1 MSANYH
7 SQDLSLSISYY
18 FRAIDHSW
26 RRAEPKMARVLLV
39 EYDQRWQDIASEG
52 LNAHRVDFCPALSEA
67 YKRLEKEAFDVI
79 IARIESNYEDN
90 IRTLKEK
97 LPPHTPVIIVS
108 EQTRT
113 ETVVQTIRAGAFDF
127 IAKPYNPA
135 RIRIA
140 VEQAVEN
147 RALRNEID
155 YLRRAQDVTY
165 DFDNIIAASS
175 AMGKV
180 ISTLRR
186 IADSEATIL
195 ITGETGTGKS
205 LLSGTVH
212 YNSRRRAKPFIKIN
226 CANIPE
232 TLLESELFGHERGA
246 FTGATKTRTGRL
258 EQASG
263 GTVFLD
269 EIGELTHALQAKL
282 LRVLEEK
289 CFERLGGNQTIR
301 TDIRIIAAT
310 HRNLEAN
317 VEAGSFRE
325 DLYYRINV
333 LRVHLPPLRE
343 RRECIEP
350 LSNYLL
356 QKVCR
361 ELKRNFAGFGP
372 GVIELFKRH
381 HWPGNVR
388 ELSNAIERA
397 VLLEE
402 SNRITLENI
411 SLSGFAPKAA
421 VSSKPLKDLEES
433 EKDLLLEA
441 LELSEWIQKDAAS
454 RLGVTARKLNYMIK
468 RHGITHARWRKNR

>member
-1 MSANYH
+1 MYNQLQGGAV
-7 SQDLSLSISYY
+7 L
-18 FRAIDHSW
+18 
-26 RRAEPKMARVLLV
+26 KMARVLLV
-39 EYDQRWQDIASEG
+39 EYDQTWQNIASEG
-52 LNAHRVDFCPALSEA
+52 LNAHRLQSCPSLNEA
-67 YKRLEKEAFDVI
+67 YKRLEQEAFDI
-79 IARIESNYEDN
+79 IVVSIESNYDDN
-90 IRTLKEK
+90 IRALKDK
-97 LPPHTPVIIVS
+97 LPPHTPVLVVS
-108 EQTRT
+108 EQTKP
-113 ETVVQTIRAGAFDF
+113 EAVVQAIKAGAFDF
-127 IAKPYNPA
+127 IVKPYSA
-135 RIRIA
+135 SRFRIA

-155 YLRRAQDVTY
+155 YLRRTQDITY
-165 DFDNIIAASS
+165 DFSGIIATSP
-175 AMGKV
+175 AMRKV

-195 ITGETGTGKS
+195 LTGETGSGKS
-205 LLSGTVH
+205 MLSGTVH
-212 YNSRRRAKPFIKIN
+212 FNSRRRAKPFIKIN

-258 EQASG
+258 EQANG

-269 EIGELTHALQAKL
+269 EIGELSPALQAKL

-310 HRNLEAN
+310 NKDLEAS
-317 VEAGSFRE
+317 VETGAFRE

-343 RRECIEP
+343 RPECIEP
-350 LSNYLL
+350 LANYLL
-356 QKVCR
+356 EKSCR
-361 ELKRNFAGFGP
+361 ELKKSFNGFAP

-397 VLLEE
+397 ILLEE
-402 SNRITLENI
+402 SNRITLDSI
-411 SLSGFAPKAA
+411 SISGFSQKSEYSPKPMKNLTA
-421 VSSKPLKDLEES
+421 S

-441 LELSEWIQKDAAS
+441 LELSDWVQKDAAS
-454 RLGVTARKLNYMIK
+454 RLGVTPRKLNYMIK
-468 RHGITHARWRKNR
+468 KHHITHTRWRKNK

>member
-1 MSANYH
+1 
-7 SQDLSLSISYY
+7 
-18 FRAIDHSW
+18 
-26 RRAEPKMARVLLV
+26 MARVLLV
-39 EYDQRWQDIASEG
+39 EYDQTWRQIASEG
-52 LNAHRVDFCPALSEA
+52 LNAHKLESSSSLNEA
-67 YKRLEKEAFDVI
+67 YKRLEKEAFDI
-79 IARIESNYEDN
+79 IVVSIESDYEDN
-90 IRTLKEK
+90 IRALKDK
-97 LPPHTPVIIVS
+97 LPPHTPVLVVS
-108 EQTRT
+108 EQMKT
-113 ETVVQTIRAGAFDF
+113 ETVVQAIRAGAFDF
-127 IAKPYNPA
+127 IVKPYSSS
-135 RIRIA
+135 RIRIS

-155 YLRRAQDVTY
+155 YLRRTQDITY
-165 DFDNIIAASS
+165 DFDNIISASP
-175 AMGKV
+175 AMCKV

-195 ITGETGTGKS
+195 ITGETGSGKS
-205 LLSGTVH
+205 ILSGTVH
-212 YNSRRRAKPFIKIN
+212 FNSRRRTKPFIKIN

-258 EQASG
+258 EQANG

-269 EIGELTHALQAKL
+269 EIGELSPALQAKL

-301 TDIRIIAAT
+301 SDIRIIAAT
-310 HRNLEAN
+310 HRNLEAS
-317 VEAGSFRE
+317 VETGTFRQ

-343 RRECIEP
+343 RPECIEP

-356 QKVCR
+356 QKTCR
-361 ELKRNFAGFGP
+361 ELKRSFNSFAP

-397 VLLEE
+397 ILLEE
-402 SNRITLENI
+402 SNRITVHSI
-411 SLSGFAPKAA
+411 SLSGLSQRSE
-421 VSSKPLKDLEES
+421 SSPKPLKDLTAS

-441 LELSEWIQKDAAS
+441 LALSDWIQKDAAS

-468 RHGITHARWRKNR
+468 KHSITHARWRKNK

>member
-1 MSANYH
+1 
-7 SQDLSLSISYY
+7 
-18 FRAIDHSW
+18 
-26 RRAEPKMARVLLV
+26 MARVLLV
-39 EYDQRWQDIASEG
+39 EYDETWQRIASEG
-52 LNAHRVDFCPALSEA
+52 LTSHRVDLCPALNEA
-67 YKRLEKEAFDVI
+67 YKRLEKEAFDAIVVS
-79 IARIESNYEDN
+79 IESNYDDN
-90 IRTLKEK
+90 IRTLKDK
-97 LPPHTPVIIVS
+97 LPPHTPVLVVS
-108 EQTRT
+108 EQTKT
-113 ETVVQTIRAGAFDF
+113 ETVVQAIRAGAFDF
-127 IAKPYNPA
+127 IVKPYTSP
-135 RIRIA
+135 RVRIA

-155 YLRRAQDVTY
+155 YLRRTQDINY
-165 DFDNIIAASS
+165 DFDKIIAVSPN
-175 AMGKV
+175 MGKV
-180 ISTLRR
+180 ITTLKR

-205 LLSGTVH
+205 MLSGTVH
-212 YNSRRRAKPFIKIN
+212 FNSRRRTKPFIKIN

-258 EQASG
+258 EQANG

-269 EIGELTHALQAKL
+269 EIGELSPSLQAKL

-317 VEAGSFRE
+317 VEAGVFRE

-333 LRVHLPPLRE
+333 LRVHLPSLRE
-343 RRECIEP
+343 RRDCIEP
-350 LSNYLL
+350 LSHYLL
-356 QKVCR
+356 QKICR
-361 ELKRNFAGFGP
+361 ELKKDFGGFAP
-372 GVIELFKRH
+372 GVLELFKRH

-402 SNRITLENI
+402 NNRITLESI
-411 SLSGFAPKAA
+411 SLSGFSPKAE
-421 VSSKPLKDLEES
+421 VPSKPLKDLEAS
-433 EKDLLLEA
+433 EKDLLTEA
-441 LELSEWIQKDAAS
+441 LELSEWVQKDAAM

-468 RHGITHARWRKNR
+468 KHGITHGRWRKNR

>member
-1 MSANYH
+1 
-7 SQDLSLSISYY
+7 
-18 FRAIDHSW
+18 
-26 RRAEPKMARVLLV
+26 MARVLLV
-39 EYDQRWQDIASEG
+39 EYDQTWQQVAGEG
-52 LNAHRVDFCPALSEA
+52 LTSHKLEMCPSLNEA

-79 IARIESNYEDN
+79 VVSIESNCEEN
-90 IRTLKEK
+90 VRALKDK
-97 LPPHTPVIIVS
+97 LPPHTPVLVAS
-108 EQTRT
+108 EQTKT
-113 ETVVQTIRAGAFDF
+113 ETVVQAVRAGAFDF
-127 IAKPYNPA
+127 IAKPYTST

-147 RALRNEID
+147 KALRNEID
-155 YLRRAQDVTY
+155 YLRRNQDINY
-165 DFDNIIAASS
+165 DFDRIIAASPG
-175 AMGKV
+175 MGKV
-180 ISTLRR
+180 ISTLKR

-205 LLSGTVH
+205 MLSGTVH
-212 YNSRRRAKPFIKIN
+212 FNSRRRSKPFIKIN

-258 EQASG
+258 EQANG

-269 EIGELTHALQAKL
+269 EIGELSPSLQAKL

-317 VEAGSFRE
+317 VESGTFRE

-333 LRVHLPPLRE
+333 LRVHLPPLRD

-356 QKVCR
+356 NKICR
-361 ELKRNFAGFGP
+361 ELKKDFGGFGL
-372 GVIELFKRH
+372 GVIDFFKHH

-402 SNRITLENI
+402 GNQVTLENI
-411 SLSGFAPKAA
+411 SLAGFAPKAET
-421 VSSKPLKDLEES
+421 SSKPLKDLEAS
-433 EKDLLLEA
+433 ERDLLMEA
-441 LELSEWIQKDAAS
+441 LEISQWVQKDAAG
-454 RLGVTARKLNYMIK
+454 RLGVTARKLNYMVK
-468 RHGITHARWRKNR
+468 KHGITHNRWRKNR

>member
-1 MSANYH
+1 MAVLCS
-7 SQDLSLSISYY
+7 
-18 FRAIDHSW
+18 
-26 RRAEPKMARVLLV
+26 MARVLLV
-39 EYDQRWQDIASEG
+39 EYDRACQEVALEG
-52 LNAHRVDFCPALSEA
+52 LTSHKLETCLSLNEA
-67 YKRLEKEAFDVI
+67 NKRLENEAFDVI
-79 IARIESNYEDN
+79 IASIESNYEDN
-90 IRTLKEK
+90 LRNLKEK
-97 LPPHTPVIIVS
+97 VPPHTPVLVVS
-108 EQTRT
+108 EQTKT
-113 ETVVQTIRAGAFDF
+113 DNIVQAIRAGAFDF
-127 IAKPYNPA
+127 IVKPYNSS

-155 YLRRAQDVTY
+155 YLRRTQDIDY
-165 DFDNIIAASS
+165 DFNRIIATSP
-175 AMGKV
+175 AMRKV
-180 ISTLRR
+180 ISTLKR
-186 IADSEATIL
+186 IADSDATIL

-205 LLSGTVH
+205 MLSGTVH
-212 YNSRRRAKPFIKIN
+212 FNSRRRAKPFVKIN

-258 EQASG
+258 EQANG

-269 EIGELTHALQAKL
+269 EIGELTPSLQAKL

-310 HRNLEAN
+310 HRNLEAS
-317 VEAGSFRE
+317 VESGVFRE

-343 RRECIEP
+343 RPECIEP

-356 QKVCR
+356 HKICR
-361 ELKRNFAGFGP
+361 ELKKDFNGFAP
-372 GVIELFKRH
+372 GVSTLFKNH

-402 SNRITLENI
+402 GNRITLDNI
-411 SLSGFAPKAA
+411 TLSGFSPKTE
-421 VSSKPLKDLEES
+421 SSSRPLKELEES
-433 EKDLLLEA
+433 EKDLLMEA
-441 LELSEWIQKDAAS
+441 LKVSQWVQKDAAS

-468 RHGITHARWRKNR
+468 KHGITHNRWRKNR

>member
-1 MSANYH
+1 
-7 SQDLSLSISYY
+7 
-18 FRAIDHSW
+18 
-26 RRAEPKMARVLLV
+26 MARVLLV
-39 EYDQRWQDIASEG
+39 EHDQAWRNIASEG
-52 LNAHRVDFCPALSEA
+52 LSTHRVEFCPDLSEA
-67 YKRLEKEAFDVI
+67 YKRLAKDAFDA
-79 IARIESNYEDN
+79 IAVSIESNYDDN
-90 IRTLKEK
+90 IRNLKDK
-97 LPPHTPVIIVS
+97 LPPHTPLLVVS
-108 EQTRT
+108 GQTRT
-113 ETVVQTIRAGAFDF
+113 ETVVQAIKAGAFDF
-127 IAKPYNPA
+127 IVKPYSSS
-135 RIRIA
+135 RMRIA

-147 RALRNEID
+147 RALKNEID
-155 YLRRAQDVTY
+155 YLRRTQDITY
-165 DFDNIIAASS
+165 DFDRIIAVSPN
-175 AMGKV
+175 MRKV
-180 ISTLRR
+180 ISTLRK

-205 LLSGTVH
+205 ILSGTVH
-212 YNSRRRAKPFIKIN
+212 FNSRRRTKPFMKIN

-269 EIGELTHALQAKL
+269 EIGELTPALQAKL

-317 VEAGSFRE
+317 VEAGTFRE

-333 LRVHLPPLRE
+333 LRVHLPPLRD
-343 RRECIEP
+343 RRECIDP
-350 LSNYLL
+350 LAAFLL
-356 QKVCR
+356 RRTNR
-361 ELKRNFAGFGP
+361 ELKRRFDGFAP
-372 GVIELFKRH
+372 QVMELFKRH

-388 ELSNAIERA
+388 ELSNTIERA

-402 SNRITLENI
+402 SDEITLENI
-411 SLSGFAPKAA
+411 SLSGFAQKPDSSPKP
-421 VSSKPLKDLEES
+421 VKDLEAS

-441 LELSEWIQKDAAS
+441 LKLNDWVQKDAAS

-468 RHGITHARWRKNR
+468 KHGITHARWRKNK

>member
-1 MSANYH
+1 M
-7 SQDLSLSISYY
+7 
-18 FRAIDHSW
+18 
-26 RRAEPKMARVLLV
+26 LV
-39 EYDQRWQDIASEG
+39 
-52 LNAHRVDFCPALSEA
+52 
-67 YKRLEKEAFDVI
+67 
-79 IARIESNYEDN
+79 
-90 IRTLKEK
+90 
-97 LPPHTPVIIVS
+97 VS
-108 EQTRT
+108 EQKKT
-113 ETVVQTIRAGAFDF
+113 ETVVQAIKAGAFDF
-127 IAKPYNPA
+127 IVKPYSST

-147 RALRNEID
+147 RALKNEID
-155 YLRRAQDVTY
+155 YLRRTQDITY
-165 DFDNIIAASS
+165 DFDRIIAISPS
-175 AMGKV
+175 MGKV

-205 LLSGTVH
+205 ILSGTVH
-212 YNSRRRAKPFIKIN
+212 FNSLRRTRPFIKIN

-246 FTGATKTRTGRL
+246 FTGAAKTRTGRL
-258 EQASG
+258 EQANG

-269 EIGELTHALQAKL
+269 EIGEFTPALQAKL

-310 HRNLEAN
+310 HRNLEAS
-317 VEAGSFRE
+317 VEAGTFRA

-350 LSNYLL
+350 LANYLIE
-356 QKVCR
+356 KACR
-361 ELKRNFAGFGP
+361 ELKRSFNGFAP

-402 SNRITLENI
+402 SNRITLDSI
-411 SLSGFAPKAA
+411 SLFGFSQKAEFCPR
-421 VSSKPLKDLEES
+421 PLKDLEAS

-441 LELSEWIQKDAAS
+441 LELTDWVQKDAAS

-468 RHGITHARWRKNR
+468 KHGITHNRWRKNR

>member
-1 MSANYH
+1 
-7 SQDLSLSISYY
+7 
-18 FRAIDHSW
+18 
-26 RRAEPKMARVLLV
+26 MARVLLI
-39 EYDQRWQDIASEG
+39 EHDQTWRNIASES
-52 LNAHRVDFCPALSEA
+52 LNAHKLDFCPALNEA
-67 YKRLEKEAFDVI
+67 YRRLEKEAFDAIVVS
-79 IARIESNYEDN
+79 IESNYDDN
-90 IRTLKEK
+90 IRTLKDK
-97 LPPHTPVIIVS
+97 LPPHTPMLVVS
-108 EQTRT
+108 EQKRT
-113 ETVVQTIRAGAFDF
+113 ETVVQAIKAGAFDF
-127 IAKPYNPA
+127 IVKPYSST

-147 RALRNEID
+147 RASKNEID
-155 YLRRAQDVTY
+155 YLRRTQDITY
-165 DFDNIIAASS
+165 DFDRIIAISPS
-175 AMGKV
+175 MGKV

-205 LLSGTVH
+205 ILSGTVH
-212 YNSRRRAKPFIKIN
+212 FNSLRRTRPFIKIN

-246 FTGATKTRTGRL
+246 FTGAAKTRTGRL
-258 EQASG
+258 EQANG

-269 EIGELTHALQAKL
+269 EIGEFTPALQAKL

-310 HRNLEAN
+310 HRNLEAS
-317 VEAGSFRE
+317 VEAGTFRA

-350 LSNYLL
+350 LANYLIE
-356 QKVCR
+356 KACR
-361 ELKRNFAGFGP
+361 ELKRSFNGFAP

-402 SNRITLENI
+402 SNRITLDSI
-411 SLSGFAPKAA
+411 SLFGFSQKAEFSSRPSERSRGKRERPAPR
-421 VSSKPLKDLEES
+421 SPRTY
-433 EKDLLLEA
+433 
-441 LELSEWIQKDAAS
+441 
-454 RLGVTARKLNYMIK
+454 RLGSERRCKPTWSYRAQ
-468 RHGITHARWRKNR
+468 T

>member
-1 MSANYH
+1 
-7 SQDLSLSISYY
+7 
-18 FRAIDHSW
+18 
-26 RRAEPKMARVLLV
+26 
-39 EYDQRWQDIASEG
+39 
-52 LNAHRVDFCPALSEA
+52 
-67 YKRLEKEAFDVI
+67 
-79 IARIESNYEDN
+79 
-90 IRTLKEK
+90 
-97 LPPHTPVIIVS
+97 
-108 EQTRT
+108 
-113 ETVVQTIRAGAFDF
+113 
-127 IAKPYNPA
+127 
-135 RIRIA
+135 
-140 VEQAVEN
+140 
-147 RALRNEID
+147 
-155 YLRRAQDVTY
+155 
-165 DFDNIIAASS
+165 
-175 AMGKV
+175 MGKV

-205 LLSGTVH
+205 ILSGTVH
-212 YNSRRRAKPFIKIN
+212 FNSLRRTRPFIKIN

-246 FTGATKTRTGRL
+246 FTGAAKTRTGRL
-258 EQASG
+258 EQANG

-269 EIGELTHALQAKL
+269 EIGEFTPALQAKL

-310 HRNLEAN
+310 HRNLEAS
-317 VEAGSFRE
+317 VEAGTFRA

-350 LSNYLL
+350 LANYLIE
-356 QKVCR
+356 KACR
-361 ELKRNFAGFGP
+361 ELKRSFNGFAP

-402 SNRITLENI
+402 SNRITLDSI
-411 SLSGFAPKAA
+411 SLSGFSQKAEFCPR
-421 VSSKPLKDLEES
+421 PLKDLEAS

-441 LELSEWIQKDAAS
+441 LELTDWVQKDAAS

-468 RHGITHARWRKNR
+468 KHGITHNRWRKNR

>member
-1 MSANYH
+1 
-7 SQDLSLSISYY
+7 
-18 FRAIDHSW
+18 
-26 RRAEPKMARVLLV
+26 MAKVLLV
-39 EYDQRWQDIASEG
+39 EYDQTWRNIASEG
-52 LNAHRVDFCPALSEA
+52 LKEYRLESCAALNEA
-67 YKRLEKEAFDVI
+67 YKLLEKEAFDVI
-79 IARIESNYEDN
+79 VVSIESNYDDN
-90 IRTLKEK
+90 IRALKDK
-97 LPPHTPVIIVS
+97 VPPHTPLLVVS
-108 EQTRT
+108 EQTKS
-113 ETVVQTIRAGAFDF
+113 ETIVRAIRAGAFDF
-127 IAKPYNPA
+127 IVKPYTSG

-155 YLRRAQDVTY
+155 YLRRTQDITY
-165 DFDNIIAASS
+165 DFDRIIAASPG
-175 AMGKV
+175 MGKV
-180 ISTLRR
+180 ISTLKR

-205 LLSGTVH
+205 MLSGTVH
-212 YNSRRRAKPFIKIN
+212 FNSRRRAKPFVKIN

-246 FTGATKTRTGRL
+246 FTGAAKTRTGRL
-258 EQASG
+258 EQANG

-269 EIGELTHALQAKL
+269 EIGELTPTLQAKL

-317 VEAGSFRE
+317 VEAGTFRE

-333 LRVHLPPLRE
+333 LRVHLPPLRD

-356 QKVCR
+356 KKACR
-361 ELKRNFAGFGP
+361 ELRRNFSGFDP
-372 GVIELFKRH
+372 GVTELFKRH

-388 ELSNAIERA
+388 ELSNAIERS

-402 SNRITLENI
+402 SNRITLESI
-411 SLSGFAPKAA
+411 SFSGFSYKAEF
-421 VSSKPLKDLEES
+421 SSKPLKHLEAS

-441 LELSEWIQKDAAS
+441 LELSQWVQKDAAS
-454 RLGVTARKLNYMIK
+454 RLGVTPRKLNYMIK
-468 RHGITHARWRKNR
+468 KHGITHSRWRKNR

>member
-1 MSANYH
+1 
-7 SQDLSLSISYY
+7 
-18 FRAIDHSW
+18 
-26 RRAEPKMARVLLV
+26 MARVLLV
-39 EYDQRWQDIASEG
+39 EYDQTWRNIASEG
-52 LNAHRVDFCPALSEA
+52 LNAHKLESCSALSEA
-67 YKRLEKEAFDVI
+67 YKRLEKEAFDI
-79 IARIESNYEDN
+79 IVVSIESNYDDN
-90 IRTLKEK
+90 IRTLKDK
-97 LPPHTPVIIVS
+97 LPPHTPVLVVS
-108 EQTRT
+108 EQTKT
-113 ETVVQTIRAGAFDF
+113 ETVVQAIRAGAFDF
-127 IAKPYNPA
+127 IVKPYSSS

-155 YLRRAQDVTY
+155 YLRRTQDITY
-165 DFDNIIAASS
+165 DFDRIIAVSP
-175 AMGKV
+175 AMCKV
-180 ISTLRR
+180 ISTLKR

-195 ITGETGTGKS
+195 ITGETGSGKS
-205 LLSGTVH
+205 MLSGTVH
-212 YNSRRRAKPFIKIN
+212 FNSRRRTKPFIKIN

-258 EQASG
+258 EQANG

-269 EIGELTHALQAKL
+269 EIGELSPALQAKL

-310 HRNLEAN
+310 HRNLEAS
-317 VEAGSFRE
+317 VETGTFRE

-343 RRECIEP
+343 RAECIEP

-356 QKVCR
+356 QKTCR
-361 ELKRNFAGFGP
+361 ELKRNFNGFAP

-388 ELSNAIERA
+388 ELSNTIERA
-397 VLLEE
+397 ILLEE
-402 SNRITLENI
+402 SNRITLAEH
-411 SLSGFAPKAA
+411 LSFRLLAKNRIFSKAA
-421 VSSKPLKDLEES
+421 ERPRR
-433 EKDLLLEA
+433 
-441 LELSEWIQKDAAS
+441 Q
-454 RLGVTARKLNYMIK
+454 ARKTCSWKPSHLATGY
-468 RHGITHARWRKNR
+468 RKTLQAGWELPRANSTI

>member
-1 MSANYH
+1 MITY
-7 SQDLSLSISYY
+7 QGG
-18 FRAIDHSW
+18 
-26 RRAEPKMARVLLV
+26 AELKMARVLLV
-39 EYDQRWQDIASEG
+39 EYDQTWRHIASEG
-52 LNAHRVDFCPALSEA
+52 LNAYRTEFCSSLNEA
-67 YKRLEKEAFDVI
+67 YKRLEKEAFDAIVVS
-79 IARIESNYEDN
+79 IESNCDDN
-90 IRTLKEK
+90 IRNLKGK
-97 LPPHTPVIIVS
+97 LPPHTPLLVVS
-108 EQTRT
+108 EQTKT
-113 ETVVQTIRAGAFDF
+113 ETVVQAIRAGAFDF
-127 IAKPYNPA
+127 IVKPYTSS

-155 YLRRAQDVTY
+155 YLRRTQDITY
-165 DFDNIIAASS
+165 DFDRIISASPS
-175 AMGKV
+175 MRKV
-180 ISTLRR
+180 ISTLKR

-212 YNSRRRAKPFIKIN
+212 FNSRRRAKPFIKIN

-246 FTGATKTRTGRL
+246 FTGATKTRTGRM
-258 EQASG
+258 EQANG

-269 EIGELTHALQAKL
+269 EIGELTAALQSKL

-317 VEAGSFRE
+317 VETGTFRE

-333 LRVHLPPLRE
+333 LRVHLPSLRE

-350 LSNYLL
+350 LADYLL
-356 QKVCR
+356 QKICR
-361 ELKRNFAGFGP
+361 ELKRNFNGFAP
-372 GVIELFKRH
+372 EVIELFKHH

-402 SNRITLENI
+402 SGRITLESV
-411 SLSGFAPKAA
+411 SLSGFSYKAKS
-421 VSSKPLKDLEES
+421 SSKPLKNLETS

-441 LELSEWIQKDAAS
+441 LELSGWVQKDAAS

-468 RHGITHARWRKNR
+468 KHGITHSRWRKNR

>member
-1 MSANYH
+1 
-7 SQDLSLSISYY
+7 
-18 FRAIDHSW
+18 
-26 RRAEPKMARVLLV
+26 MARVLV
-39 EYDQRWQDIASEG
+39 IEHDQVWQQTALEG
-52 LNAHRVDFCPALSEA
+52 LNAHKVEVCSGVSEA
-67 YKRLEKEAFDVI
+67 LPRISSEAFDVVV
-79 IARIESNYEDN
+79 AGM
-90 IRTLKEK
+90 
-97 LPPHTPVIIVS
+97 
-108 EQTRT
+108 
-113 ETVVQTIRAGAFDF
+113 ETNHIDTIRALKDRLPHSPLIVMSETGKTEIVVHAIKAGASDF
-127 IAKPYNPA
+127 VVKPFVPN

-140 VEQAVEN
+140 VEQALEH
-147 RALRNEID
+147 RALRHEID
-155 YLRRAQDVTY
+155 YLRRTQDITY
-165 DFDNIIAASS
+165 DFDKIIAHSP
-175 AMGKV
+175 AMNKV
-180 ISTLRR
+180 ITTLRR

-195 ITGETGTGKS
+195 VTGETGTGKS
-205 LLSGTVH
+205 ILSGTVH
-212 YNSRRRAKPFIKIN
+212 FNSRRQSKPFIKIN

-258 EQASG
+258 EQANG

-269 EIGELTHALQAKL
+269 EIGELTPALQAKL

-317 VEAGSFRE
+317 VESGLFRE

-350 LSNYLL
+350 LSEYLL
-356 QKVCR
+356 AKTCR
-361 ELKRNFAGFGP
+361 ELKKTFNGFGP
-372 GVIELFKRH
+372 GVLELFKNH

-388 ELSNAIERA
+388 ELSNTIERA

-402 SNRITLENI
+402 SKRITLENI
-411 SLSGFAPKAA
+411 SLSGLARKPDFSPR
-421 VSSKPLKDLEES
+421 PLKDLQAS
-433 EKDLLLEA
+433 EKDLLMEA
-441 LELSEWIQKDAAS
+441 LELSNWVQKDAAI

-468 RHGITHARWRKNR
+468 KH

>member
-1 MSANYH
+1 MITY
-7 SQDLSLSISYY
+7 QGG
-18 FRAIDHSW
+18 
-26 RRAEPKMARVLLV
+26 AELKMARVLLV
-39 EYDQRWQDIASEG
+39 EYDQTWRHIASEG
-52 LNAHRVDFCPALSEA
+52 LNAHRIEFCSSLNEA
-67 YKRLEKEAFDVI
+67 YKRLEKEAFDAVVVS
-79 IARIESNYEDN
+79 IESNRDDN
-90 IRTLKEK
+90 IRNLKDK
-97 LPPHTPVIIVS
+97 LPPHTPLLVVS
-108 EQTRT
+108 EQTKT
-113 ETVVQTIRAGAFDF
+113 ETVVQAIRAGAFDF
-127 IAKPYNPA
+127 IVKPYTSS

-155 YLRRAQDVTY
+155 YLRRTQDITY
-165 DFDNIIAASS
+165 DFDRIIAASPP
-175 AMGKV
+175 MRKV
-180 ISTLRR
+180 ISTLKR

-212 YNSRRRAKPFIKIN
+212 FNSRRRAKPFIKIN

-246 FTGATKTRTGRL
+246 FTGATKTRTGRM
-258 EQASG
+258 EQAHG

-269 EIGELTHALQAKL
+269 EIGELTAALQSKL

-317 VEAGSFRE
+317 VEAGTFRE

-333 LRVHLPPLRE
+333 LRVHLPSLRE
-343 RRECIEP
+343 RLECIEP
-350 LSNYLL
+350 LADYLL
-356 QKVCR
+356 QKCCR
-361 ELKRNFAGFGP
+361 ELKRNFSGFAP
-372 GVIELFKRH
+372 GVTELFKHH

-402 SNRITLENI
+402 SGRITLESI
-411 SLSGFAPKAA
+411 SLSGFSHKAKS
-421 VSSKPLKDLEES
+421 SSKPLKNLEAS

-441 LELSEWIQKDAAS
+441 LELSGWVQKDAAS

-468 RHGITHARWRKNR
+468 KHGITHSRWRKNR

>member
-1 MSANYH
+1 
-7 SQDLSLSISYY
+7 
-18 FRAIDHSW
+18 
-26 RRAEPKMARVLLV
+26 MARVLLV
-39 EYDQRWQDIASEG
+39 EYDQTWRQIASEG
-52 LNAHRVDFCPALSEA
+52 LNAHKLESCFSLNEA
-67 YKRLEKEAFDVI
+67 YKRLEKEAFDI
-79 IARIESNYEDN
+79 IVVSIESDYEDN
-90 IRTLKEK
+90 IRALKDK
-97 LPPHTPVIIVS
+97 LPPHTPVLVVS
-108 EQTRT
+108 EQMKT
-113 ETVVQTIRAGAFDF
+113 ETVVQAIRAGAFDF
-127 IAKPYNPA
+127 IVKPYSSS
-135 RIRIA
+135 RIRIS

-155 YLRRAQDVTY
+155 YLRRTQDINY
-165 DFDNIIAASS
+165 DFDSIISS
-175 AMGKV
+175 SPAMCKV

-195 ITGETGTGKS
+195 ITGETGSGKS
-205 LLSGTVH
+205 ILSGTVH
-212 YNSRRRAKPFIKIN
+212 FNSRRRAKPFIKIN

-258 EQASG
+258 EQANG

-269 EIGELTHALQAKL
+269 EIGELSPALQAKL

-301 TDIRIIAAT
+301 SDIRIIAAT
-310 HRNLEAN
+310 HRNLEAS
-317 VEAGSFRE
+317 VETGTFRQ

-343 RRECIEP
+343 RPECIEP

-356 QKVCR
+356 QKTCR
-361 ELKRNFAGFGP
+361 ELKRSFNGFAP

-397 VLLEE
+397 ILLEE
-402 SNRITLENI
+402 SNRITVHSI
-411 SLSGFAPKAA
+411 SLSGLSQKSEFSP
-421 VSSKPLKDLEES
+421 KPLKDLTAS

-441 LELSEWIQKDAAS
+441 LSLSDWIQKDAAS

-468 RHGITHARWRKNR
+468 KHSITHARWRKNK